1 MVLLGL
7 VALTLF
13 DTWRIDRLF
22 LKYEN
27 PARHRD
33 IRAENR
39 RTREFL
45 ERDGDLFRVL
55 PLPDYNVLKQSG
67 FHLYRVDMA
76 TGFHDFTPRR
86 YDGLLRGLAPV
97 EHLLAAKYY
106 RGRSIPSTD
115 AELLERVHPLLNLLN
130 VKYIAAPGGIALE
143 SERFPQVFAAE
154 NYRLY
159 ENPEALPWFYLA
171 PAHLVVEDEEEI
183 VARLLDPRFDPVRTA
198 ILERAPQPPC
208 AGAAGGDTAGD
219 RIERLDYD
227 LAAGHIRLKTR
238 SAGPRI
244 LVVSQNFHPNWRLFV
259 DGRRGELFRAN
270 YAWAGACVPA
280 GEHTVEL
287 RYVSWTVA
295 ASRWIM
301 AASLA
306 VLVGLVLWDWRRR
319 RAAGPVS
326 DAS

>member
-1 MVLLGL
+1 MPGSPSYTGKSRLVAEKYSARATPGFPEALSTPPWWPRPATLLLYLKLRGKLGSGLVLVAL

-67 FHLYRVDMA
+67 FHLYGVEMA

-86 YDGLLRGLAPV
+86 YDRLLRELAPV

-106 RGRSIPSTD
+106 EGRSIPASD
-115 AELLERVHPLLNLLN
+115 AELLKRVHPLLNLLN

-143 SERFPQVFAAE
+143 SERFPQVSAAQ

-159 ENPEALPWFYLA
+159 ENPAALPWFYLA
-171 PAHLVVEDEEEI
+171 PAHQVVEGEEEI
-183 VARLLDPRFDPVRTA
+183 IARLLDRRFDPMQTA
-198 ILERAPQPPC
+198 ILERAP
-208 AGAAGGDTAGD
+208 
-219 RIERLDYD
+219 
-227 LAAGHIRLKTR
+227 
-238 SAGPRI
+238 
-244 LVVSQNFHPNWRLFV
+244 
-259 DGRRGELFRAN
+259 
-270 YAWAGACVPA
+270 PA
-280 GEHTVEL
+280 SL
-287 RYVSWTVA
+287 RY
-295 ASRWIM
+295 
-301 AASLA
+301 
-306 VLVGLVLWDWRRR
+306 GRRR
-319 RAAGPVS
+319 RYGGRPDRAPGL
-326 DAS
+326 